1 MSKLFSPVY
10 SRIEVPV
17 RPHPVLALTANLPW
31 LLLALFCLF
40 AAARQP
46 IFWYSA
52 GLVALI
58 IGTWRTV
65 QALRSGAHSITS
77 LIVDQNQLRLCYPDG
92 RTQTAR
98 VAPETRLGGR
108 LSILKL
114 VPDAPTS
121 GPVPVIL
128 STLPGMSN
136 TDARAFRRLRV
147 WLRLGGA
154 HNGDSSQQ
162 PF

>member
-1 MSKLFSPVY
+1 MY

-17 RPHPVLALTANLPW
+17 RPHPLLALTANLPW
-31 LLLALFCLF
+31 LLLALFCLL
-40 AAARQP
+40 AAPRQP

-52 GLVALI
+52 GLAAMVIAI
-58 IGTWRTV
+58 WRTTR
-65 QALRSGAHSITS
+65 ALRSGAHSITC

-92 RTQTAR
+92 RTQTVR

-114 VPDAPTS
+114 VPDTPTS
-121 GPVPVIL
+121 APVPVVL
-128 STLPGMSN
+128 SALPGMSN
-136 TDARAFRRLRV
+136 TDTRAFRRLRV
-147 WLRLGGA
+147 WLRLGGI
-154 HNGDSSQQ
+154 HNGDRPQH

>member
-1 MSKLFSPVY
+1 MY

-40 AAARQP
+40 AASRQP
-46 IFWYSA
+46 VFWYSA
-52 GLVALI
+52 GLVAMI
-58 IGTWRTV
+58 VGIWRTAR
-65 QALRSGAHSITS
+65 ALRFGAHSITR
-77 LIVDQNQLRLCYPDG
+77 LIVEQNQLRLCYPDG
-92 RTQTAR
+92 RTQTVR

-114 VPDAPTS
+114 VPDAPIS
-121 GPVPVIL
+121 APVPVVL

-147 WLRLGGA
+147 WLRLGGV
-154 HNGDSSQQ
+154 HNGDRSRQ